1 MKKLLLF
8 ILILFS
14 IKSLAQVGIGV
25 SLPLE
30 MLDIDG
36 NLKLRNINTLQS
48 NEKYHTLVVDETGV
62 IKKIKENSDN
72 SYSFNNVKFIIKNV
86 EQDYLQELNT
96 LIPTKDYIVIIT
108 GFQFDIVNKAGLI
121 SSIDRTKYFH
131 PTNISAKEVSGT
143 WRLSAD
149 YPMSG
154 TAGSTNGTWTINTVI
169 INRHLV
175 QSLNVITT
183 NLNGKNTGEL
193 KEKPKGL

>member
-1 MKKLLLF
+1 MKKLLIF

-30 MLDIDG
+30 MLDING
-36 NLKLRNINTLQS
+36 NLKLRDINTLQN

-62 IKKIKENSDN
+62 IKKIKENNDN
-72 SYSFNNVKFIIKNV
+72 SYSFNNVTFIIKNV
-86 EQDYLQELNT
+86 KLDYLEDLNT
-96 LIPTKDYIVIIT
+96 LIPTKDYVVIIT

-149 YPMSG
+149 YPMAG

-183 NLNGKNTGEL
+183 NLNGSNTGEL